1 MAEFK
6 LGRLRFVWQGA
17 WTTATAYVKD
27 DIVRYGGSAFVCVTA
42 HTAAAD
48 FYTDFDATKWQLM
61 AGGLQYRTGSW
72 TGSTYYAEGDI
83 VRYGGKLYI
92 AIDGHLSSAGF
103 DTDWDAGNKW
113 NLFVDGISWKTTVW
127 TASTLYKEGDLA
139 RHGGRV
145 FICINGNTSTSSFE
159 TDFNAAK
166 WQLFADGSQWK
177 GTWGVSTLYKVGD
190 VVSYGGK
197 TYQCVDEHTSNN
209 SATGGF
215 YTDLGTTQWNLYADG
230 TQYKAGGWTAAT
242 YYKVGDI
249 ARYGGKTFIC
259 LTGHT
264 ADASFQVD
272 LTATRWELYTDGQQW
287 KTSPWAN
294 STLYKTGDLVRNGGK
309 IYIAITNHT
318 STGANG
324 DLGFNTDLAAS
335 NWQLFSDGIQWT
347 GAWVTGT
354 IYKLGDLVNY
364 GGKSYSCVTAHTAAA
379 DFYTDFDGSRWNL
392 VADGQQWKTN
402 AWSTT
407 TLYKEGDI
415 VRFGGRTYICVNGH
429 TSNGTVN
436 GGFYTDFTASYW
448 QLFSDGTVWLGDWH
462 TNIYYKINDIVRYN
476 GFVYVCNTGHLSSMT
491 ESGGLEADQ
500 GKWDSYAETF
510 KFRQDWVASRRYIVN
525 DVVKFGGSLYICTA
539 FHTSTSTFDET
550 KWSLFIGGLQFED
563 TWSAAVEYQLG
574 DIVTYGGYSYYSLI
588 RNTGH
593 IPPNEPT
600 YWDLWTTGFKT
611 QGTWSS
617 TVAYKVGDLVDY
629 GGNSYVATVN
639 STAGVAP
646 VESSGATYAGWQK
659 IVGGF
664 NWRNTW
670 ATSTDYRIA
679 DTIVYSSSTYRAV
692 KDHSSDT
699 NNSRPDLD
707 LTGVYWSLV
716 AAGAENNVLTQRG
729 DLTTRGAV
737 GNVRVPRGQDGQVL
751 SMKGLDPQWNYVNQV
766 NKVYYVRTDGVDA
779 PDRGQSIETAF
790 KSVKYA
796 SQYILADEAGRA
808 PATIYVKTGSYYEE
822 LPIVIPANVAVVGDE
837 LRSTRIIAAPGK
849 GVASISVLTAG
860 TGYSL
865 RPYAEVLLT
874 ANKAFLQAEV
884 LAWIQAQV
892 TAGTTYWSGYTFS
905 TASTT
910 KDTGLIIDAVIYD
923 LQFGGNSKTIYTA
936 RQYWSN
942 GVEQVV
948 GIRQVVDA
956 INRLATIINTY
967 VLANSTGWSPTQ
979 NTVTQT
985 TNANNAESGTSTR
998 VTSLITILTGVITS
1012 GLSQIP
1018 TLQDPTAG
1026 VTVQFSA
1033 PDQTNG
1039 QRPEAYATVN
1049 NGTITAITLTKQGS
1063 GYTVAPS
1070 VTIIGYGSNATV
1082 SAIVTLKDYTLQDMF
1097 YVRDGSG
1104 LRNCTLA
1111 GLFGALST
1119 ANIYLTKRPSAG
1131 AYVSLDPGTGPGD
1144 TAAWIVYRSPYVQ
1157 NVTTFG
1163 TACVGMKIDGALHNG
1178 GNKTIVCNDYTQVLD
1193 DGIGIWCT
1201 NQGRVENVSVFC
1213 YYNHIGYL
1221 AEAGGVVRSTNG
1233 NSSYGTYGVVAEGV
1247 DTSEVSR
1254 IAAVDNRRL
1263 EAQVANILTDGAG
1276 IISLEYSNAGE
1287 NYVAN
1292 TTTYTFSG
1300 SGNLNAITGV
1310 TAVVRNTGVKEVRVL
1325 DVGADWLAVIN
1336 NAQNGSAHDIRIS
1349 ASDVQATNAYIG
1361 ERIVIIDGQGVG
1373 QYGYV
1378 TFFNGGTK
1386 DLNVAVESFT
1396 PLTATA
1402 SVGSSDLLTVGSN
1415 STLTVGDAVYFT
1427 GTVFGN
1433 ILTST
1438 RYYVKT
1444 KPNGTQI
1451 TLSEL
1456 ANLSTT
1462 FDLADGT
1469 GTLLVHKAGWE
1480 TFDGRAVVSVLDTTT
1495 RYTIEPR
1502 VVFGTGAGATATAAI
1517 SQGLSTVSVGTAG
1530 ANFQSAPTVI
1540 ITGTE
1545 TTATGA
1551 TATAS
1556 ILGTVSKITMRNGGS
1571 GHTSTPTV
1579 SFAGG
1584 GGASAAGTANIIRT
1598 INTVTVTNGGTGY
1611 INAPRVDITGTGYA
1625 SDAYITANTTNI
1637 VGDILVLGVG
1647 SNFTS
1652 VPTVLIT
1659 GGSGNGASAVA
1670 ELSAVVTGFNVLDG
1684 GQNYVSGTTT
1694 ITISRAAGDIT
1705 GTGATATAVISGGV
1719 ITGLTLTNAGTNYSK
1734 PPIVTVTS
1742 SGVGVGAVI
1751 TTNIVGYLSTIGVL
1765 NGGTGYLSAPTVTIV
1780 SESGYG
1786 ASAQAIITGSV
1797 SSLSIINGGS
1807 GFSSNSATLSIV
1819 GSTTFSYVEADWR
1832 TQVDTAVRA
1841 VTTDMVFGS
1850 NYETAAS
1857 AVAFLRSFSSANW
1870 LLKRTQFATTVNK
1883 VRDEALARTTDATAI
1898 SRITANFLIIYN
1910 IWTSG
1915 LTSYPTLSYPTPSN
1929 VASGIVNGAA
1939 VLKANKA
1946 FITAEAVAWLNYQ
1959 VSNSGG
1965 IWSGYYV
1972 DGTAHTRDV
1981 GYTVDALVFD
1991 LLYGGNSQSILAAK
2005 SYYLNVLDGYSSGN
2019 GARLAALYTR
2029 IKAILPDIVTN
2040 VAVTVTSGNGA
2051 SQVTNLSA
2059 GNATAGTTLE
2069 TLSDVV
2075 IDLVTDNSTTTTSG
2089 GPTLA
2094 NGTGALATIKTA
2106 VDLDILVY
2114 QDDTVDFI
2122 ELSYLGGSGA
2132 TATCT
2137 VTQAVGS
2144 ITITNAGTGYS
2155 SAPTIAISGG
2165 GGAGALATAYIN
2177 GTVTGIVKTLPGSGY
2192 TTTPTLA
2199 ISGGKNFES
2208 IRVAES
2214 YYKNASGLI
2223 AVGGTQLTQTVA
2235 ATNYITT
2242 LLTAIAGNTA
2252 PATLYQSKISRT
2264 TGSVAPA
2271 NALAHST
2278 LWIKTITSVM
2288 QNGSENTNGSAILAS
2303 NVNFIASEVAYYLST
2318 LGYGLSTYLV
2328 TSSYTSAVFTT
2339 GSVVITTT
2347 NSGMLTDIGSLTN
2360 GSVFTAAEQAASAN
2374 YTFTVNGAVSNVGS
2388 VYTIPVSNTVTGS
2401 HNLGSV
2407 VFRSGSGLT
2416 FTKADVVKR
2425 TKAITKAISNDLKNG
2440 GINESLATGTLY
2452 RLLAASESTVNNQTL
2467 HIKFKSLI
2475 LDVLANNVIA
2485 VYNVDSYTQT
2495 FATLAPSEVAATTAV
2510 NNITALIDSL
2520 ITLAGSTSDA
2530 GHSTWAAL
2538 VLSNRLW
2545 IQAEVIEYVK
2555 VTYPTFSY
2563 NQALCGRDVGLIVD
2577 AVAYDIVN
2585 SNSSRTVATATTT
2598 NVVSSIAATTGGTSY
2613 GSATTVSFSGDV
2625 GSGTTPAAT
2634 PIITAGVVTG
2644 FTITEYGAGFTV
2656 APTVTVNAGAGSGAF
2671 ARAYVLGGLLKEIRI
2686 IKPGTG
2692 YTGAPYATLVDP
2704 NNTIEAIL
2712 APRIGSGVLDQPT
2725 FTTRGTGF
2733 TSAGALI
2740 SGAGYADSFQVG
2752 DYLYVKNL
2760 TNIPSPGANI
2770 QIAGNDTYYK
2780 LVAIR
2785 EIVGPTGFIGGKNL
2799 ILANKQFLQEQVVA
2813 YLAATYPSVT
2823 TNYTL
2828 CRRDL
2833 GLIID
2838 AIAGDIFGDTE
2849 KAIAAGQSFYR
2860 NASALISITG
2870 TQKTICLAGINQL
2883 STYITSIVSNTT
2895 VVRNQL
2901 IELQVKE
2908 PSITNGADCLTNVG
2922 ITVSIITD
2930 IINNGV
2936 NIGVLN
2942 AVLGANKPYI
2952 AAEVIA
2958 FLTTTYPDFV
2968 YNTSTCYRDVGLIID
2983 AIAYDLYGG
2992 LARTRDAGLR
3002 YYSNT
3007 SSLLAITT
3015 QLTQT
3020 SAAITLISTIM
3031 QAVMQNTSATV
3042 TYQNAVPRVN
3052 NSLIDATFITNTYTY
3067 RAKVGT
3073 SITTLNNII
3082 TLGVGQLPVGQ
3093 YTARFQINPPLD
3105 VDTVPVDSVNLT
3117 IRSKYSQVRLS
3128 GHDFLNIGTGNKSES
3143 NYPGLPV
3150 NPIAQENEIREEGG
3164 GRCFYSSTDQDGNFR
3179 VGELFLVEQATGTAT
3194 LNATAFN
3201 LSGLNELSLG
3211 GITVGGSNVVI
3222 KEFSTDGTFLAN
3234 SDNIVPTQKAI
3245 KTFISSQLGS
3255 GGGNLAVN
3263 AVTAGDIQITGTE
3276 ISTNAGLLTINSS
3289 GGTAISAT
3297 TQSTNKDTGAFI
3309 VEGGVGIEKNINVG
3323 GSAGVTG
3330 DLVVGGSLTV
3340 NGNGTTLN
3348 ASTLSVDDNNLDLG
3362 AVVSAT
3368 ISATGTLGTVSG
3380 TGPWTSTITNMATTT
3395 GLIVGSVV
3403 TATAGGGTF
3412 GTSGDVTVTA
3422 INSSSSMSVSKTGGT
3437 ALIAGSV
3444 TDIVTAGAS
3453 DSSANNGG
3461 ITIKGTTDKTF
3472 KWIASTARFTA
3483 NQGLEATVI
3492 DNTPIGSTTRAAG
3505 AFTTLA
3511 SNAQVTMTGNTA
3523 SSSFGTGQL
3532 VVTGGV
3538 GVSENIYV
3546 NGNVVVTNSVSS
3558 ANLTSTGVITL
3569 NTTVNSQSYTTTG
3582 AGAITI
3588 TSATAGNINGMNIGA
3603 STRGSGAFTTLASNG
3618 AVTMTGGTTSG
3629 SSTDGQLVVTGG
3641 VGISE
3646 NLNVGGNTI
3655 ITGNLTV
3662 NGTTTTV
3669 NSTTLTVDD
3678 INLELGSVASPTNT
3692 TANGGGITLLGA
3704 TNKTITWDSTNSNWT
3719 SSEHWNIASGKSF
3732 KIANTVVLSATQ
3744 ILGKTVGG
3752 TTAGDIVDIN
3762 SSQTLTNKTF
3772 TDSTTLFQDDSD
3784 TTKKLAFELSGITTG
3799 TTRTLTV
3806 PDASGT
3812 ITLNGNTFFV
3822 GTTSVAN
3829 NRASANLALAGIT
3842 SVAFPGSTSGTATL
3856 QATATAGNPVVNLP
3870 TSGGTLDLVGATFFI
3885 GTTSVANNRATGALS
3900 LTGVSIDGNAGTV
3913 TNGFYTTSSIYIG
3926 TTAVAANRASGA
3938 ISLAGVNIDGS
3949 SGSSPAGSLTGATL
3963 ASGVT
3968 GSSLTSI
3975 GALTALTVNGAV
3987 TLGTASSIT
3996 GGASGNSSI
4005 SIVRNSG
4012 SSDPYGA
4019 IAVSRANHPST
4030 SYAYFG
4036 MTKNGIVGISQGITG
4051 DSRYWIGNS
4060 TGGPDATLNGT
4071 AWMTLTSS
4079 EMVINGTLTEL
4090 STIAIKENVNP
4101 ITNALDAVMKLV
4113 GVTYDRRDGSHN
4125 NEAGLIAEEVDKI
4138 LPNIVSHRQDGSAE
4152 GVQYT
4157 KLTAYLIEAVKALK
4171 AEIDE
4176 LKGKQ

>member
-42 HTAAAD
+42 HTAASD
-48 FYTDFDATKWQLM
+48 FYTDFDTTKWQLM
-61 AGGLQYRTGSW
+61 AGGVQYRTGSW
-72 TGSTYYAEGDI
+72 TATTYYAEGDI

-92 AIDGHLSSAGF
+92 AIDGHLSSADF

-113 NLFVDGISWKTTVW
+113 QLFVDGIEWKTSVW
-127 TASTLYKEGDLA
+127 TASTLYKEGDLV

-145 FICINGNTSTSSFE
+145 YICINGNTSTSSFE
-159 TDFNAAK
+159 TDFNATE
-166 WQLFADGSQWK
+166 WQLFADGTQWK
-177 GTWGVSTLYKVGD
+177 GTWGTSTLYKVGD

-209 SATGGF
+209 STTGGF

-249 ARYGGKTFIC
+249 SRYGGKTFIC

-272 LTATRWELYTDGQQW
+272 LAATRWELYTDGQQW

-324 DLGFNTDLAAS
+324 NLGFNTDLAAS

-347 GAWVTGT
+347 GAWVTST
-354 IYKLGDLVNY
+354 IYKLGDLVSY
-364 GGKSYSCVTAHTAAA
+364 GGKSYTCVTAHTAAA
-379 DFYTDFDGSRWNL
+379 DFYTDLDGSRWNL

-415 VRFGGRTYICVNGH
+415 VRFGGRTYICIDGH
-429 TSNGTVN
+429 TSDGTVN
-436 GGFYTDFTASYW
+436 GGFYTDFTANRW
-448 QLFSDGTVWLGDWH
+448 QLFADGTEWLGDWH

-491 ESGGLEADQ
+491 VGGGLEADQ
-500 GKWDSYAETF
+500 GKWDSYSETF
-510 KFRQDWVASRRYIVN
+510 KFRQDWTASCRYIVN
-525 DVVKFGGSLYICTA
+525 DVVKFGGSLYICTTY
-539 FHTSTSTFDET
+539 HTSASTFDET

-563 TWSAAVEYQLG
+563 TWNASVEYQLG
-574 DIVTYGGYSYYSLI
+574 DIVTYGGYSYYALS
-588 RNTGH
+588 RNTGR
-593 IPPNEPT
+593 IPPNEPS

-611 QGTWSS
+611 QGTWSG
-617 TVAYKVGDLVDY
+617 VAIYKVGDLVDY

-646 VESSGATYAGWQK
+646 VQASGATAVGWQK

-679 DTIVYSSSTYRAV
+679 DTIVYGSSTYRAI
-692 KDHSSDT
+692 KDHGSDT
-699 NNSRPDLD
+699 INSRPDLD

-716 AAGAENNVLTQRG
+716 AAGSENNVLTQRG
-729 DLTTRGAV
+729 DITTRGAV

-751 SMKGLDPQWNYVNQV
+751 TMNGLDPQWNYINQV

-779 PDRGQSIETAF
+779 PDRGQSIATAF
-790 KSVKYA
+790 KSIKYA
-796 SQYILADEAGRA
+796 SQYILADEASRT
-808 PATIYVKTGSYYEE
+808 PATINVKTGSYYEE
-822 LPIVIPANVAVVGDE
+822 LPIVIPANVAIVGDE

-849 GVASISVLTAG
+849 GVASIQVLTAG
-860 TGYSL
+860 SGYSL
-865 RPYAEVLLT
+865 SPYAEVLLT

-892 TAGTTYWSGYTFS
+892 TAGTTYWNGYTFS
-905 TASTT
+905 TTSTT
-910 KDTGLIIDAVIYD
+910 RDTGLIVDALIYD

-956 INRLATIINTY
+956 INRLATIINSY
-967 VLANSTGWSPTQ
+967 VLANNTSWSPTQ
-979 NTVTQT
+979 NVVTQT
-985 TNANNAESGTSTR
+985 TNANNAETGTSTR
-998 VTSLITILTGVITS
+998 VTSLISILTGVITS

-1018 TLQDPTAG
+1018 TVQETTNG
-1026 VTVQFSA
+1026 VTIEFSA

-1039 QRPEAYATVN
+1039 QPPEAYATVN
-1049 NGTITAITLTKQGS
+1049 NGAITAITLTKQGS

-1070 VTIIGYGSNATV
+1070 VTIVGSGTGATV
-1082 SAIVTLKDYTLQDMF
+1082 SATATLKDYTLGDMF
-1097 YVRDGSG
+1097 YVRDGTG

-1111 GLFGALST
+1111 GLFGALGT
-1119 ANIYLTKRPSAG
+1119 PNIYLTKRPTAG
-1131 AYVSLDPGTGPGD
+1131 AYVSLDPATGPGD
-1144 TAAWIVYRSPYVQ
+1144 TAAWIVYRSPYIQ

-1163 TACVGMKIDGALHNG
+1163 TACVGMKIDGSLHNG

-1221 AEAGGVVRSTNG
+1221 AEAGGVIRSTNG
-1233 NSSYGTYGVVAEGV
+1233 NSSYGTYGIVAEGV

-1263 EAQVANILTDGAG
+1263 EAQVANVLTDGDG

-1292 TTTYTFSG
+1292 TTTYAFTG

-1310 TAVVRNTGVKEVRVL
+1310 AAVVCNNGVKEVRVL
-1325 DVGADWLAVIN
+1325 DDGADWLAVVN
-1336 NAQNGSAHDIRIS
+1336 NAQNGDAYSIRIS

-1378 TFFNGGTK
+1378 TYFNGGTK
-1386 DLNVAVESFT
+1386 DLNVARESFT
-1396 PLTATA
+1396 TLTATA
-1402 SVGSSDLLTVGSN
+1402 SVNSSDLLNVGSN
-1415 STLTVGDAVYFT
+1415 TTLTVGDAIYFT

-1433 ILTST
+1433 IITSS

-1462 FDLADGT
+1462 FDLADAT
-1469 GTLLVHKAGWE
+1469 GTMTLHKAGWE
-1480 TFDGRAVVSVLDTTT
+1480 TFDGRAVVSILDTTT

-1502 VVFGTGAGATATAAI
+1502 VVFGTGSGATATAAI
-1517 SQGLSTVSVGTAG
+1517 SKGLSTVSVGTAG
-1530 ANFQSAPTVI
+1530 ANFQSAPAI
-1540 ITGTE
+1540 IVTGTE
-1545 TTATGA
+1545 SGATGA

-1556 ILGTVSKITMRNGGS
+1556 ILGTVSKITIRNGGS
-1571 GHTSTPTV
+1571 GYTSTPTV
-1579 SFAGG
+1579 SFTGG

-1637 VGDILVLGVG
+1637 VGDILVLAVG

-1652 VPTVLIT
+1652 VPTVVIAD
-1659 GGSGNGASAVA
+1659 GGGNGASAVA
-1670 ELSAVVTGFNVLDG
+1670 ELSAVVTGYNVLDG

-1694 ITISRAAGDIT
+1694 VTISRAAGDTT
-1705 GTGATATAVISGGV
+1705 GAGATATAVISGGV

-1734 PPIVTVTS
+1734 PPIVTITS
-1742 SGVGVGAVI
+1742 SGVGTGAVI
-1751 TTNIVGYLSTIGVL
+1751 TTNIVGYLSSINVL
-1765 NGGTGYLSAPTVTIV
+1765 NGGTGYSSAPTVTIV
-1780 SESGYG
+1780 SDSGYG
-1786 ASAQAIITGSV
+1786 ASAQAVITGSV

-1819 GSTTFSYVEADWR
+1819 GSTTFSYIEADWR

-1841 VTTDMVFGS
+1841 ITTDMVFGS

-1857 AVAFLRSFSSANW
+1857 AVAFLRSFSSADW

-1910 IWTSG
+1910 IWTNG
-1915 LTSYPTLSYPTPSN
+1915 LASYPTLSYPTPSN
-1929 VASGIVNGAA
+1929 VASGIINGAA
-1939 VLKANKA
+1939 VLKANRG

-1959 VSNSGG
+1959 VGFVGG
-1965 IWSGYYV
+1965 IWTGYYV
-1972 DGTAHTRDV
+1972 DGPAHTRDV
-1981 GYTVDALVFD
+1981 GYVVDALVFD
-1991 LLYGGNSQSILAAK
+1991 LLYGGNSQSMLAAK
-2005 SYYLNVLDGYSSGN
+2005 SYYLNTLDGYSSGN

-2029 IKAILPDIVTN
+2029 IKAILPNIVTN
-2040 VAVTVTSGNGA
+2040 VAVTPSSGNGV

-2059 GNATAGTTLE
+2059 GNATAGTTLQ
-2069 TLSDVV
+2069 TLSDIV
-2075 IDLVTDNSTTTTSG
+2075 IDIVTDNSTTTTSG

-2094 NGTGALATIKTA
+2094 NGTPALATVKTA
-2106 VDLDILVY
+2106 VDADIPVY

-2122 ELSYLGGSGA
+2122 QLSYLGGQGA

-2137 VTQAVGS
+2137 VTQSVGS

-2165 GGAGALATAYIN
+2165 SGSGALATAYIN

-2199 ISGGKNFES
+2199 ISGGKNFET

-2214 YYKNASGLI
+2214 YYKNASGLVAI
-2223 AVGGTQLTQTVA
+2223 GGTQLTQTVA

-2271 NALAHST
+2271 NALAQST
-2278 LWIKTITSVM
+2278 FWIKAITSVM
-2288 QNGSENTNGSAILAS
+2288 QNGNSNTNGSAILAS
-2303 NVNFIASEVAYYLST
+2303 NADFIASEVAYYLST
-2318 LGYGLSTYLV
+2318 LGYSTNTYIV
-2328 TSSYTSAVFTT
+2328 TSNYTSAVFTT

-2347 NSGMLTDIGSLTN
+2347 NSGMLGDIAALTTGSI
-2360 GSVFTAAEQAASAN
+2360 FTAAEQGASAN
-2374 YTFTVNGAVSNVGS
+2374 YTFTVNGAVTTSGNIK
-2388 VYTIPVSNTVTGS
+2388 TIPVSNTVVGS

-2407 VFRSGSGLT
+2407 VFRTGAGLT

-2425 TKAITKAISNDLKNG
+2425 TKAIIKAISNDLKNG

-2452 RLLAASESTVNNQTL
+2452 RLLAASESVVNNQTL
-2467 HIKFKSLI
+2467 YVKFKSLM
-2475 LDVLANNVIA
+2475 LDVVANNVIS

-2495 FATLAPSEVAATTAV
+2495 FATLAPSEAAATTAV

-2520 ITLAGSTSDA
+2520 LTLAGSTSA
-2530 GHSTWAAL
+2530 SGNSSWANL
-2538 VLSNRLW
+2538 VKSNRLW
-2545 IQAEVIEYVK
+2545 IQAEVIEYIK

-2585 SNSSRTVATATTT
+2585 SNDSRTVATATTT
-2598 NVVSSIAATTGGTSY
+2598 NVIASITATTGGTSY
-2613 GSATTVSFSGDV
+2613 GSATTVSFSGDT
-2625 GSGTTPAAT
+2625 GSGNTPTAT
-2634 PIITAGVVTG
+2634 PIITAGVITG
-2644 FTITEYGAGFTV
+2644 FTITEYGSGYTV

-2686 IKPGTG
+2686 IHPGSG

-2704 NNTIEAIL
+2704 NNTIEAVL
-2712 APRIGSGVLDQPT
+2712 SPRIGSGVLDQPT

-2733 TSAGALI
+2733 TSAGAI
-2740 SGAGYADSFQVG
+2740 VSGDGYADSFQVG
-2752 DYLYVKNL
+2752 SYLYVKNL

-2770 QIAGNDTYYK
+2770 QLAGNDTYYK

-2785 EIVGPTGFIGGKNL
+2785 EIVGPTGFIGGKDL
-2799 ILANKQFLQEQVVA
+2799 ILANKQFLEEQVVA
-2813 YLAATYPSVT
+2813 YLAATYPGVT

-2828 CRRDL
+2828 CKRDL

-2849 KAIAAGQSFYR
+2849 KGIAAGQSFYR
-2860 NASALISITG
+2860 NASALIAITG
-2870 TQKTICLAGINQL
+2870 TQKTICLAGIAQL
-2883 STYITSIVSNTT
+2883 STYITSIVSNVSIT
-2895 VVRNQL
+2895 RNQL

-2908 PSITNGADCLTNVG
+2908 PTITNGADCLTNVG

-2968 YNTSTCYRDVGLIID
+2968 YNTSTCYRDVGLIVD

-3020 SAAITLISTIM
+3020 SAAITLIGTIM
-3031 QAVMQNTSATV
+3031 QAVMQNTSANV
-3042 TYQNAVPRVN
+3042 TYQNAVSRVN

-3067 RAKVGT
+3067 RSKIGT
-3073 SITTLNNII
+3073 CITTLNNII
-3082 TLGVGQLPVGQ
+3082 TLGIGQLPVGQ

-3105 VDTVPVDSVNLT
+3105 VNTVPADSVNLT

-3128 GHDFLNIGTGNKSES
+3128 GHDFLNVGTGNRSES

-3150 NPIAQENEIREEGG
+3150 NPIAQENEISENGG

-3211 GITVGGSNVVI
+3211 GITVGGTNVVI

-3263 AVTAGDIQITGTE
+3263 AITAGDIQITAHE
-3276 ISTNAGLLTINSS
+3276 IATNAGLLTINSS
-3289 GGTAISAT
+3289 GGTQITDS
-3297 TQSTNKDTGAFI
+3297 TQSTSTSTGAFQ
-3309 VEGGVGIEKNINVG
+3309 VVGGVGVGKNMWVG
-3323 GSAGVTG
+3323 GLGNIAG
-3330 DLVVGGSLTV
+3330 DLTIGGNLVV
-3340 NGNGTTLN
+3340 NGQTARLNTQTLDI
-3348 ASTLSVDDNNLDLG
+3348 DDNNIDLG
-3362 AVVSAT
+3362 SITSGT

-3380 TGPWTSTITNMATTT
+3380 TGPWTSTITNMASTNN
-3395 GLIVGSVV
+3395 LIVGAPV
-3403 TATAGGGTF
+3403 TATAGGGSF
-3412 GTSGDVTVTA
+3412 GTSGTVLVA
-3422 INSSSSMSVSKTGGT
+3422 SIVSSSSITVTKTGGT
-3437 ALIAGSV
+3437 TLVAGTV
-3444 TDIVTAGAS
+3444 TNITTTGPA
-3453 DSSANNGG
+3453 DSSADGG
-3461 ITIKGTTDKTF
+3461 GLTLFGTTNKTF
-3472 KWIASTARFTA
+3472 KWLASTGRWTTNTGF
-3483 NQGLEATVI
+3483 EATVI
-3492 DNTPIGSTTRAAG
+3492 DNTPIGSNTRAAG

-3511 SNAQVTMTGNTA
+3511 SNAQVTMTGNTS

-3538 GVSENIYV
+3538 GVSENVYV

-3558 ANLTSTGVITL
+3558 ANLTSTGVITH
-3569 NTTVNSQSYTTTG
+3569 NTTSNSQSYTTTG
-3582 AGAITI
+3582 AGTITI

-3603 STRGSGAFTTLASNG
+3603 TTRGTGAFTTLTTNNT
-3618 AVTMTGGTTSG
+3618 VTMTGGTTSTT
-3629 SSTDGQLVVTGG
+3629 STSGQLQVTGG

-3669 NSTTLTVDD
+3669 NSATLTVDD
-3678 INLELGSVASPTNT
+3678 INLELGSIASPTDT

-3704 TNKTITWDSTNSNWT
+3704 TNKTITWDSTNTNWT
-3719 SSEHWNIASGKSF
+3719 SSENWNIASGKSF

-3744 ILGKTVGG
+3744 VLGKTIGG
-3752 TTAGDIVDIN
+3752 TSAGDIVNLDTA
-3762 SSQTLTNKTF
+3762 QTLTNKTF
-3772 TDSTTLFQDDSD
+3772 TDSTTLFQDDAD
-3784 TTKKLAFELSGITTG
+3784 TTKKLAFQLSSITTG

-3812 ITLNGNTFFV
+3812 ITLNGNTFYV
-3822 GTTSVAN
+3822 GTTSIAN
-3829 NRASANLALAGIT
+3829 NRATANLALTGIT
-3842 SVAFPGSTSGTATL
+3842 SVAFPGSSTGTATL
-3856 QATATAGNPVVNLP
+3856 QAQAAAGTPTISLPTAT
-3870 TSGGTLDLVGATFFI
+3870 GTLDLVGATFYV
-3885 GTTSVANNRATGALS
+3885 GTTSIANNRTSASQT
-3900 LTGVSIDGNAGTV
+3900 LTGVSIDGSAGTV
-3913 TNGFYTTSSIYIG
+3913 TNGFYTTSSIYLG

-3938 ISLAGVNIDGS
+3938 LSLAGVNIDGS
-3949 SGSSPAGSLTGATL
+3949 SGSTTGNAATVTNATFYRQFTVRDDRSDGGDYNLANRPTGLYAITSSGTNGPGATYQSL
-3963 ASGVT
+3963 IHVANGSDVAFQIAGGYVGDNMYFRGTSALQNGTGYSAWRTVVHSGNVGT
-3968 GSSLTSI
+3968 YALPI
-3975 GALTALTVNGAV
+3975 GGGTLGGNLTVNG
-3987 TLGTASSIT
+3987 TITETSSI
-3996 GGASGNSSI
+3996 A
-4005 SIVRNSG
+4005 
-4012 SSDPYGA
+4012 
-4019 IAVSRANHPST
+4019 
-4030 SYAYFG
+4030 
-4036 MTKNGIVGISQGITG
+4036 
-4051 DSRYWIGNS
+4051 
-4060 TGGPDATLNGT
+4060 L
-4071 AWMTLTSS
+4071 
-4079 EMVINGTLTEL
+4079 
-4090 STIAIKENVNP
+4090 KENVSP
-4101 ITNALDAVMKLV
+4101 ITNALDAIMSLV
-4113 GVTYDRRDGSHN
+4113 GVTYDRKDGSRN
-4125 NEAGLIAEEVDKI
+4125 NEAGLIAEAVDAV
-4138 LPNIVSHRQDGSAE
+4138 LPNLVTHDKDGNAE
-4152 GVQYT
+4152 GVQYS

-4176 LKGKQ
+4176 LKGKK